1 MKVLLA
7 HTTYQQAGGEDTVF
21 RSEVELLRTHGVTV
35 VEFIKSNDALSDM
48 SRKES
53 IQTTLWNASLKEELK
68 AVLHEEKPDVAH
80 FHNTFP
86 FMSPAAYV
94 ACQEMKVPVVK
105 TLHNYRL
112 LCPNAL
118 FFRDGHACE
127 DCLTKSFK
135 WPAIAHRCYRESRAA
150 SGVVALLLATKKD
163 VYHTAINRFIC
174 LTEFAKRKHI
184 EGGYPAEKLAV
195 KQNFM
200 VTDPGVGNGGGNYA
214 LFVGRLTSE
223 KGADTLIDAW
233 IKAQPD
239 LKLVVIGD
247 GPMLDDLKAQA
258 VGHNIEFWGRKSR
271 QEVLEALQ
279 RAEVVII
286 PSRVY
291 EGLPMSLV
299 EGYACGTPV
308 IAPDH
313 AALPDL
319 IEDGGWL
326 YPPNDSQALAKLI
339 GELSLEDYRSK
350 RSRARAIYEQY
361 YTPEVNFKLLEQIY
375 QDVIRSN
382 TR

>member
-21 RSEVELLRTHGVTV
+21 RSEVELLRANGVSV
-35 VEFIKSNDALSDM
+35 VEFIKSNDALSEM
-48 SRKES
+48 SKKES
-53 IQTTLWNASLKEELK
+53 IQTTLWNESLKEELK
-68 AVLHEEKPDVAH
+68 AVLREENPDVAH

-94 ACQEMKVPVVK
+94 ACQEMKIPVVK

-135 WPAIAHRCYRESRAA
+135 WPAIVHSCYRESRAA
-150 SGVVALLLATKKD
+150 SGVVAYLLASKKS
-163 VYHTAINRFIC
+163 VYHSAINRYLC

-184 EGGYPAEKLAV
+184 EGGYPAEKLSV

-200 VTDPGVGNGGGNYA
+200 VTDPGVGEGGGGYA
-214 LFVGRLTSE
+214 LFVGRLTAE
-223 KGADTLIDAW
+223 KGADTLIEAW
-233 IKAQPD
+233 TKAEPE

-247 GPMLDDLKAQA
+247 GPMLEELKAQA
-258 VGHNIEFWGRKSR
+258 EGHNIEFWGRKSR
-271 QEVLEALQ
+271 QEVLETLQ

-319 IEDGGWL
+319 IGDGGWL

-339 GELSLEDYRSK
+339 SGLSLEDFRSK
-350 RSRARAIYEQY
+350 RSSARAIYEQN